1 MAYSL
6 LASLAQEIPAPEAL
20 ESPLPGG
27 LARVVRFFLDF
38 PQPLQI
44 AGVAVGAIA
53 ALAIGAI
60 VWRRRGALVGWLKA
74 RPRLFYAWMGGLGV
88 ALALVGATAGTMG
101 WHYVQHDNGFCTGCH
116 VMGPAFVK
124 FTESEHSELECHDCH
139 QQPLTASMRQ
149 LYLWVLERPEEIGE
163 HAPVATEV
171 CARCHIQEDANE
183 TWEAIAATQGH
194 DVHLTSDSS
203 ALADVQ
209 CVTCHAPELHRFA
222 PAEAT
227 CAMSGCHVPAQTNI
241 VLGRMAGAETSRHCL
256 SCHQYTAPIPG
267 ATADGLPAGSLTPG
281 IEACGGCHEMAPMLA
296 DFTSGS
302 DPHQA
307 VCGACH
313 NPHTQA
319 TPAAAFETCTSAGC
333 HSDPASLTPFH
344 RGLHAG
350 AIEQCATCHTAHG
363 WVVDAA
369 DCRGCHTD
377 LSD

>member
-1 MAYSL
+1 ML
-6 LASLAQEIPAPEAL
+6 MTLAQEIPAPESL

-27 LARVVRFFLDF
+27 LASMVRFFMNF

-44 AGVAVGAIA
+44 AGVVVGAVGALAVVAIA
-53 ALAIGAI
+53 
-60 VWRRRGALVGWLKA
+60 WRRRVAITSWLRT
-74 RPRLFYAWMGGLGV
+74 RPRLFYAWAGGVG
-88 ALALVGATAGTMG
+88 AALVVLGGTAGAMS

-124 FTESEHSELECHDCH
+124 FTESEHSQLECHDCH
-139 QQPLTASMRQ
+139 QQPITASMRQ
-149 LYLWVLERPEEIGE
+149 MYLWVLERPEEIGE
-163 HAPVATEV
+163 HAPVETAV
-171 CARCHIQEDANE
+171 CARCHILEDASE

-209 CVTCHAPELHRFA
+209 CLTCHAPELHRFA
-222 PAEAT
+222 PAETT
-227 CAMSGCHVPAQTNI
+227 CAQSGCHLPAETSI
-241 VLGRMAGAETSRHCL
+241 VLGEMASAETAMHCL
-256 SCHQYTAPIPG
+256 SCHQYTAPVV
-267 ATADGLPAGSLTPG
+267 PAGEIGAGGITPP
-281 IEACGGCHEMAPMLA
+281 IQACSGCHEMRAIIEEFMPG
-296 DFTSGS
+296 T

-313 NPHTQA
+313 NPHTQT
-319 TPAAAFETCTSAGC
+319 TPEAAFETCTSAGC
-333 HSDPASLTPFH
+333 HADPASLTPFH

-350 AIEQCATCHTAHG
+350 AMEQCATCHTAHG

-369 DCRGCHTD
+369 DCRSCHTD

>member
-1 MAYSL
+1 ML
-6 LASLAQEIPAPEAL
+6 TDLAQEIPAPESL

-27 LARVVRFFLDF
+27 LARIVRFFLDF

-44 AGVAVGAIA
+44 GGVVVGALVVVAVV
-53 ALAIGAI
+53 AIG
-60 VWRRRGALVGWLKA
+60 WRRRVALSGWLTS
-74 RPRLFYAWMGGLGV
+74 RPRIFYAWVGG
-88 ALALVGATAGTMG
+88 VGAAFVVVGGTAGAMG
-101 WHYVQHDNGFCTGCH
+101 WNYVQHDNGFCTGCH

-124 FTESEHSELECHDCH
+124 FTESEHSQLECHDCH
-139 QQPLTASMRQ
+139 QQPISASMRQ

-163 HAPVATEV
+163 HAPVETDV
-171 CARCHIQEDANE
+171 CARCHIQEDASE

-194 DVHLTSDSS
+194 AVHLMSDSS

-227 CAMSGCHVPAQTNI
+227 CAQSGCHLPSETNI
-241 VLGRMAGAETSRHCL
+241 VLGEMAGEETAMHCL
-256 SCHQYTAPIPG
+256 GCHQYKAPIV
-267 ATADGLPAGSLTPG
+267 PAGEIGAGRITPP
-281 IEACGGCHEMAPMLA
+281 IEACGGCHEMASIIEEFMP
-296 DFTSGS
+296 GS
-302 DPHQA
+302 DPHEA

-333 HSDPASLTPFH
+333 HADPASLTPFH

-350 AIEQCATCHTAHG
+350 TMEQCATCHTAHG

-369 DCRGCHTD
+369 DCRSCHTN